1 MNTKIIRTEIY
12 TYPLNTKV
20 VQPIYVIPNA
30 LSINEIN
37 YLDSFV
43 KQENIEDGVGK
54 DKQPLTI
61 RNNVGVVWL
70 KDEINYS
77 WLYIK
82 IADLVN
88 KANRDNYNLSLTHME
103 TLQYTMY
110 NDLSESYYGQHVDQM
125 VELHKPTKRKLS
137 FSIQLTDPS
146 RYAGGELEIYN
157 GSDFVTPKNIGD
169 MIFFESHVLHE
180 VKQITA
186 GVRHS
191 LVGWIHGP
199 NI

>member
-1 MNTKIIRTEIY
+1 MSNMIY
-12 TYPLNTKV
+12 TYPIYGNRV

-43 KQENIEDGVGK
+43 MQEEIEEGVGK
-54 DKQPLTI
+54 DKQTLDI

-70 KDEINYS
+70 KDDVKYS

-82 IADLVN
+82 IAGLIN
-88 KANRDNYNLSLTHME
+88 KANTENYNFSLSHME

-110 NDLSESYYGQHVDQM
+110 NDISESYYGQHVDQM
-125 VELHKPTKRKLS
+125 IETSKPTKRKLS
-137 FSIQLTDPS
+137 FSIQLTDP
-146 RYAGGELEIYN
+146 RLYTGGELEIYN
-157 GSDFVTPKNIGD
+157 ATDFVTPKNIGH
-169 MIFFESHVLHE
+169 MIFFESNTLHE
-180 VKQITA
+180 VKQVTSGA
-186 GVRHS
+186 RHS

>member
-1 MNTKIIRTEIY
+1 MSNMIY
-12 TYPLNTKV
+12 TYPIYGNRV

-43 KQENIEDGVGK
+43 MQEEIEEGVGK
-54 DKQPLTI
+54 DKQTLDI

-70 KDEINYS
+70 KDDVKYS

-82 IADLVN
+82 IAGLIN
-88 KANRDNYNLSLTHME
+88 KANTENYNFSLSHME

-110 NDLSESYYGQHVDQM
+110 NDISESYYGQHVDQII
-125 VELHKPTKRKLS
+125 ETSKPTKRKLS
-137 FSIQLTDPS
+137 FSLQLTDP
-146 RYAGGELEIYN
+146 RLYTGGELEIYN
-157 GSDFVTPKNIGD
+157 ATDFVTPKNIGH
-169 MIFFESHVLHE
+169 MIFFESNTLHE
-180 VKQITA
+180 VKQVTSGA
-186 GVRHS
+186 RHS

>member
-1 MNTKIIRTEIY
+1 MIY
-12 TYPLNTKV
+12 TYPIYGNRV

-43 KQENIEDGVGK
+43 MQEEIEEGVGK
-54 DKQPLTI
+54 DKQTLDI

-70 KDEINYS
+70 KDDVKYS

-82 IADLVN
+82 IAGLIN
-88 KANRDNYNLSLTHME
+88 KANTENYNFSLSHME

-110 NDLSESYYGQHVDQM
+110 NDISESYYGQHVDQII
-125 VELHKPTKRKLS
+125 ETSKPTKRKLS
-137 FSIQLTDPS
+137 FSLQLTDP
-146 RYAGGELEIYN
+146 RLYTGGELEIYN
-157 GSDFVTPKNIGD
+157 ATDFVTPKNIGH
-169 MIFFESHVLHE
+169 MIFFESNTLHE
-180 VKQITA
+180 VKQVTSGA
-186 GVRHS
+186 RHS